1 MKDKTVSIKHQ
12 RRNSELKKVITG
24 VVFNAKNATQFFNIH
39 LTRLTLT
46 KDTKDAKVFFAFLE
60 DSDLPKAKE
69 VVEKLNGIKKEI
81 QLAIPK
87 AMRLKFV
94 PKIIFKLDDDYYKNK
109 RIETIF
115 EEIKKEDK
123 EIEDLK

>member
-1 MKDKTVSIKHQ
+1 MKKSTISIKHQ
-12 RRNSELKKVITG
+12 RRNSELQKVITG

-60 DSDLPKAKE
+60 DDDIKKDSE
-69 VVEKLNGIKKEI
+69 VIEKLNGIKKEI

-109 RIETIF
+109 RIENIF
-115 EEIKKEDK
+115 EEISNEDK
-123 EIEDLK
+123 LKDE

>member
-1 MKDKTVSIKHQ
+1 MKNNSISIKHQ
-12 RRNSELKKVITG
+12 RRNSELQKVITG

-60 DSDLPKAKE
+60 DDDIKKAPE
-69 VVEKLNGIKKEI
+69 VIEKLNGIKKEI

-109 RIETIF
+109 RIENIF
-115 EEIKKEDK
+115 EEISNEDK
-123 EIEDLK
+123 PKDKE